1 MCVGY
6 IAVVKKG
13 QDLTRPGEINDMFK
27 IFAKQRA
34 LRYRTTL
41 RRNEDRK

>member
-13 QDLTRPGEINDMFK
+13 QDLTVQGSRDDLFSV
-27 IFAKQRA
+27 FLRQRE
-34 LRYRTTL
+34 RQFRRQTT
-41 RRNEDRK
+41 RQSH

>member
-13 QDLTRPGEINDMFK
+13 QDLTRPGSRDDLFETFQ
-27 IFAKQRA
+27 KQR
-34 LRYRTTL
+34 LRNL
-41 RRNEDRK
+41 RKQSTRASR